1 MARITLTLATIFC
14 LAFTPIAAQ
23 NFEKGMAA
31 AEAGDFVAAYRE
43 WSPLAKEGD
52 PEAQFY
58 LGHLYEI
65 GKGVPKDQAEAV
77 KWFKLSA
84 EQGHKEAQNYLF
96 TMFSHGKGVLQDK
109 VEAVKWL
116 RMLAKQGDGEAQE
129 ILGIMH
135 SYGEGLLQNYAK
147 GYMWLYIAS
156 YNGQKKANEWRDKI
170 AKKMT
175 NYDISKAYIIANA
188 CLLSK
193 YKLCGYETPSAAATI
208 LSSIQPKSA
217 SEQDFDMGYEAY
229 KAGNYGVA
237 LQKWTVLADKG
248 NVNAK
253 FYLGRMYSNGQG
265 VPQDYALAV
274 KWFHLAAKQGN
285 AESQKVLGIMYRR
298 GEGLPQDYAKA
309 WAWYRLSAIQG
320 NVNAQHNLGDMYRK
334 GYGIPVD
341 NIIAHSWLNIASANG
356 HSMAGERRDKLAKKM
371 TNGNISNA
379 HAMAKKCMS
388 SEYKE
393 CGFTQSSKIIE

>member
-14 LAFTPIAAQ
+14 LAFTPLAAQ

-31 AEAGDFVAAYRE
+31 AEAGDFATAYKE
-43 WSPLAKEGD
+43 WLPLAKEGD
-52 PEAQFY
+52 SEAQFY
-58 LGHLYEI
+58 LGILYEI
-65 GKGVPKDQAEAV
+65 GEGVPKNQAEAV

-84 EQGHKEAQNYLF
+84 EQDHIKAQNKLF
-96 TMFSHGKGVLQDK
+96 SMYSQGKGVPKDI
-109 VEAVKWL
+109 VEAVRWL
-116 RMLAKQGDGEAQE
+116 RMLAKQDDGEAQE
-129 ILGIMH
+129 VLGIMYN
-135 SYGEGLLQNYAK
+135 YGEGLLQNYAEAH
-147 GYMWLYIAS
+147 MWLHIAS
-156 YNGQKKANEWRDKI
+156 YNGQKKAGEWKDKI

-175 NYDISKAYIIANA
+175 TDDIYKADIMANA
-188 CLLSK
+188 CVFSK
-193 YKLCGYETPSAAATI
+193 YKLCGYEPPSGAITTPSA
-208 LSSIQPKSA
+208 IQPKSA

-229 KAGNYGVA
+229 KAGNYGLA

-248 NVNAK
+248 NVNAQ

-265 VPQDYALAV
+265 VPQDYAVAV

-379 HAMAKKCMS
+379 HAMAKECMS